1 MNVQKACSSMQVA
14 RLSYVGSG
22 NKRPCFYWPGDSVQS
37 SKAQLTYSLQMQ
49 QRLLSANLVP
59 PAEIA
64 AFVNG
69 LRMGIDGERL
79 NDTEPLIAA
88 FAGVPLEDRKVDV
101 FSPQLGGAPKK
112 AKKAVEAPLVR
123 LRATHRS
130 AEPSIFLRHSLLAN
144 APLSAHPRARPSPPL
159 CAARN
164 GF

>member
-1 MNVQKACSSMQVA
+1 MQVA

-123 LRATHRS
+123 LRATHRR
-130 AEPSIFLRHSLLAN
+130 AKPSLHCLRLSLSLPTLRCRVIPVLN
-144 APLSAHPRARPSPPL
+144 PPYPRAPPGMG
-159 CAARN
+159 RV
-164 GF
+164 